1 MHGHA
6 RVPHDF
12 SDYTQPGWVMAGR
25 WLQKNAKLFLK
36 DKLPDKR
43 YALIQDILGAR
54 ARSQAAQGK
63 PVHWHCDVAPE
74 RGVNMRLIVFSTSDS
89 VP

>member
-12 SDYTQPGWVMAGR
+12 SDYSQPGWVMAGR

-43 YALIQDILGAR
+43 YALIRDILGAL
-54 ARSQAAQGK
+54 ARSGETSK
-63 PVHWHCDVAPE
+63 PRDWHCDVVPE
-74 RGVNMRLIVFSTSDS
+74 EDCKGG
-89 VP
+89 